1 MRLQTWAKASP
12 SQRAIEL
19 IAIGLLAT
27 AALGFG
33 IQNSGLAS
41 GYVDPLLHA
50 RAQDEAVYG
59 HAAANMVRT
68 GHWLTPVFLDRLMLN
83 KPPLLFWV
91 GALTMRLLGI
101 GPMVLRL
108 APIAAGVL
116 CCLLIYYWLRC
127 SLPLTAAL
135 SGVFLLLSNVVFHAM
150 ARKFMT
156 DILLAALVTAA
167 LLVLSRDPRLERWS
181 TPTLFGM
188 LTGAAVLTKSA
199 AGLLPLFVLSIFLF
213 LQRGT
218 RPAASRVAIVVAA
231 AVLVAGPWHLY
242 QWMEHRDWFM
252 AEYVRFQLI
261 GSGFTAPSRYTTDSN
276 IVFYLERLLQMDP
289 VLLLLFCTGLPGLV
303 SSWNMTDDESDARLL
318 AAWSI
323 AAFALLL
330 IFGTRVAYYLL
341 PLTPA
346 LVLLAVRFS
355 PLFRG
360 RWAIP
365 MCAILTLV
373 FLIKAVQ
380 PDMPFGL
387 DYRSKTVASA
397 PALENYSRL
406 RRVNDLLI
414 VSPDDEFYSS
424 DLDLPKL
431 RYVYLG
437 TVDPTKTTMFFYS
450 LGVNVST
457 TDFCRLDSLRPL
469 YQQRLADWGNP
480 NAGAI
485 GTIVD
490 AHSSSDLGDLI
501 RCRPAS
507 DFFIPD
513 PLRVAATE
521 AGQSTHIAG
530 QSSNGRFFLLANRS
544 ARRPVNA
551 HASGT
556 VITSSTSLPVTAQR
570 EVRARLP

>member
-1 MRLQTWAKASP
+1 MRLQTWTKASP
-12 SQRAIEL
+12 SQRATEL
-19 IAIGLLAT
+19 IAIALLAT
-27 AALGFG
+27 AVLGFG

-68 GHWLTPVFLDRLMLN
+68 GQWLTPVFLDRLMLN

-101 GPMVLRL
+101 GPSVLRL

-116 CCLLIYYWLRC
+116 CCLLIYCWLRC
-127 SLPLTAAL
+127 SLPRTAAL
-135 SGVFLLLSNVVFHAM
+135 SGVLLLLSDAVFHAM
-150 ARKFMT
+150 TRKFMT
-156 DILLAALVTAA
+156 DILLAVLVTAA
-167 LLVLSRDPRLERWS
+167 LLVLSRDPRFERWR
-181 TPTLFGM
+181 TPTLFGL

-199 AGLLPLFVLSIFLF
+199 AGLLPLFVLIIYLF
-213 LQRGT
+213 LQRGS
-218 RPAASRVAIVVAA
+218 RPAANRVAIVVAA
-231 AVLVAGPWHLY
+231 AALVAGPWHLY
-242 QWMEHRDWFM
+242 QWIEHPDWFM

-261 GSGFTAPSRYTTDSN
+261 GSGFAAPSRYTSDSN

-289 VLLLLFCTGLPGLV
+289 VLLLLCCTGLPRLV
-303 SSWNMTDDESDARLL
+303 SSWNKAGDDSDARLL
-318 AAWSI
+318 ASWSI

-341 PLTPA
+341 PLIPA

-365 MCAILTLV
+365 MCVLLAVV
-373 FLIKAVQ
+373 FFIKTAQ
-380 PDMPFGL
+380 PDGPSGL
-387 DYRSKTVASA
+387 DYRSRAVAPA
-397 PALENYSRL
+397 PALENYARL
-406 RRVNDLLI
+406 RRANDLLI

-437 TVDPTKTTMFFYS
+437 TVDPTKTTTFFYW
-450 LGVNVST
+450 LGVNLST
-457 TDFCRLDSLRPL
+457 TDFCRLDSLRPV
-469 YQQRLADWGNP
+469 YQQRLAEWGNP

-513 PLRVAATE
+513 QLRVAAIE
-521 AGQSTHIAG
+521 AGRSTHIAG
-530 QSSNGRFFLLANRS
+530 QSSNGRFFLLADRS
-544 ARRPVNA
+544 ARRLENA
-551 HASGT
+551 HATGA
-556 VITSSTSLPVTAQR
+556 VVTSSASLPVTAQR
-570 EVRARLP
+570 ETRARLP

>member
-1 MRLQTWAKASP
+1 MRLQTWTKAEP
-12 SQRAIEL
+12 SQKAIEL
-19 IAIGLLAT
+19 IAIVLLAM

-33 IQNSGLAS
+33 IQNAGLAS

-83 KPPLLFWV
+83 KPPLLFWF

-101 GPMVLRL
+101 GPLVLRL
-108 APIAAGVL
+108 TPIAAGIL
-116 CCLLIYYWLRC
+116 CCLLIYCWLRR
-127 SLPLTAAL
+127 SVPLTAAL
-135 SGVFLLLSNVVFHAM
+135 SGVLLLLSDAVFHAM

-156 DILLAALVTAA
+156 DILLTMLEIAALF
-167 LLVLSRDPRLERWS
+167 VLSRDPRLARWS
-181 TPTLFGM
+181 TPTLFGL

-199 AGLLPLFVLSIFLF
+199 AGLLPLFVLVIYLF
-213 LQRGT
+213 LQRGS
-218 RPAASRVAIVVAA
+218 RPAANRIAIVVAA
-231 AVLVAGPWHLY
+231 VVLVAGPWHLY

-261 GSGFTAPSRYTTDSN
+261 GSGFAAPSRYTSDSN

-289 VLLLLFCTGLPGLV
+289 VLLLLCCTGLPGLV
-303 SSWNMTDDESDARLL
+303 SSWSRTGDQSDARLL

-341 PLTPA
+341 PLIPA
-346 LVLLAVRFS
+346 LVLLALRFS

-365 MCAILTLV
+365 MCAILTV
-373 FLIKAVQ
+373 GFLIKAAQ
-380 PDMPFGL
+380 PDRPFGL

-406 RRVNDLLI
+406 RRANDLLI

-437 TVDPTKTTMFFYS
+437 TVDPTKTTMFFYT
-450 LGVNVST
+450 LGVNLST
-457 TDFCRLDSLRPL
+457 TDFCRLDSLRPV
-469 YQQRLADWGNP
+469 YQQRLAEWGNP
-480 NAGAI
+480 NAAAI

-490 AHSSSDLGDLI
+490 AHASSDLADLI

-513 PLRVAATE
+513 PLRAAATE
-521 AGQSTHIAG
+521 AGRSTHTAG
-530 QSSNGRFFLLANRS
+530 QSTNGRFFLLANRS
-544 ARRPVNA
+544 AQRPENV
-551 HASGT
+551 HATGA
-556 VITSSTSLPVTAQR
+556 VVTSSASLPVTAQR
-570 EVRARLP
+570 ETRARFP